1 MQLGT
6 RPPGSPAPTNEGAHD
21 SPTPVIDSSAIGWS
35 LTGTMNAP
43 KNASLAVLY
52 PPNTR
57 DVHTP
62 KPRTANLNHPSM
74 ISNPPPP
81 HASKIP
87 LFPRPGTELPSP
99 PTNFPPNFNAAPQ
112 PVDPSRIQDAD
123 LLLSLTHSPYNQSSP
138 QQLPNPGIPPPPNH
152 LTNPQQS
159 QQQHQ
164 QNPNSMY
171 LEHSQQQQN
180 ILNQATLSQQQQQQ
194 QEYQR
199 MQEQSGMQNYNNM
212 IIESQDLD
220 MSTVLGDD
228 LKWLEYLPS
237 EPLGGYYGAG
247 DHGV

>member
-1 MQLGT
+1 
-6 RPPGSPAPTNEGAHD
+6 
-21 SPTPVIDSSAIGWS
+21 
-35 LTGTMNAP
+35 
-43 KNASLAVLY
+43 
-52 PPNTR
+52 
-57 DVHTP
+57 
-62 KPRTANLNHPSM
+62 
-74 ISNPPPP
+74 
-81 HASKIP
+81 
-87 LFPRPGTELPSP
+87 
-99 PTNFPPNFNAAPQ
+99 
-112 PVDPSRIQDAD
+112 
-123 LLLSLTHSPYNQSSP
+123 
-138 QQLPNPGIPPPPNH
+138 
-152 LTNPQQS
+152 
-159 QQQHQ
+159 
-164 QNPNSMY
+164 MY